1 MKMNNHSSRLI
12 MKSLRGKVHSIRI
25 QIHSRISFRED
36 TSGMTFCRI
45 WAWVIA
51 LTVSSWV
58 AKLKMSLKIWILR
71 ACSLRVQRIWM
82 RLEPLTSYRHGKYN
96 INHRPRLSLFLK
108 CLLHFIR
115 FLRAVCTS
123 SQRWQTLRLL
133 WWISWISCHFLP
145 CKKPLPRCRTMV
157 PWVREL
163 SSLMQAAPLED
174 IWCRAWVVRW
184 TTTSIR
190 PHMARIKVDHNI
202 SLKVNIKQTTACR
215 VRARISSFPFEKWIN
230 IHS

>member
-1 MKMNNHSSRLI
+1 
-12 MKSLRGKVHSIRI
+12 MKSLRGRVHSIRI
-25 QIHSRISFRED
+25 QILSRISFREA
-36 TSGMTFCRI
+36 TSGMTCCRI

-58 AKLKMSLKIWILR
+58 AELKMSLKIWTSR
-71 ACSLRVQRIWM
+71 AWSLRVQRIWM
-82 RLEPLTSYRHGKYN
+82 RPEPPASYRHGKYN
-96 INHRPRLSLFLK
+96 INHRPRLSLFPK

-133 WWISWISCHFLP
+133 WWISWTSYHFLP
-145 CKKPLPRCRTMV
+145 CKKPLPRCKTMA

-163 SSLMQAAPLED
+163 SSLMRAASQED